1 MPLILKI
8 FEIKILIFLHGFN
21 TVCYLKEYK
30 HSLSTLGI
38 YRMTLNCSWIF
49 VWIRAGSVAHKN
61 VWILLCLIGG
71 FFLGAFS
78 TSAPTRHLKKS
89 NSLAAVWRKLSH
101 YQKLL
106 FTSIHSVPAVATPS
120 IITTWRKWR
129 PAALHSTAGACNCEL
144 TQKIKTLVYLQHLL
158 CNHISTIFQFVY
170 SLVGIP
176 PESAIGILF
185 AVTYSTAQPHKGRAI
200 RHFLFNGSQYWS
212 FSIVVPS
219 MNHYR

>member
-8 FEIKILIFLHGFN
+8 FEIKISIFLHGFN

-71 FFLGAFS
+71 FFSWGVFYFGPHPPPKKIKLIGCCLAKIKS
-78 TSAPTRHLKKS
+78 LLEIVVYINPQCPRCGDPIHNNHLEKMEGGGS
-89 NSLAAVWRKLSH
+89 
-101 YQKLL
+101 
-106 FTSIHSVPAVATPS
+106 
-120 IITTWRKWR
+120 
-129 PAALHSTAGACNCEL
+129 ALHYAGACNCEL

-158 CNHISTIFQFVY
+158 CNHISTIF
-170 SLVGIP
+170 
-176 PESAIGILF
+176 
-185 AVTYSTAQPHKGRAI
+185 
-200 RHFLFNGSQYWS
+200 
-212 FSIVVPS
+212 
-219 MNHYR
+219 